1 MLSANILGGYPADKV
16 NATYWKKIQ
25 FPSDKNIS
33 GSVSIDFSLPSD
45 CNSYIVC
52 DGNGETLKSSILRKE
67 GSHLKVF
74 FNMRDG
80 DGLLLAFLKEGN
92 IPDNELMNESGLLHV
107 VKKAKEPI
115 GSVESTETFDLLW
128 GKAVFVGAQFEEKV
142 FSGYNPFGPNK
153 DTLHS
158 YNGYIKIGKSGSY
171 RFFTASTDASF
182 ILIDGK
188 PVVSWPGKHDQAKG
202 INNEIWADINLE
214 EGNHGFKYLHGNSG
228 DKLYAIAA
236 ILMPG
241 ENKNSVIPAS
251 AFTEAYAAK
260 LGELENQ
267 NGNPVPEFAWDNRQM
282 VNFDREC
289 MHEVEFVA
297 TVPSAMKYK
306 NIKWDF
312 GDGTLGEGA
321 KLSHIYFKRVP
332 YNVTMNVELQ
342 DGKKTK
348 MTQEV
353 LLDFRYS
360 QSENDDNLTNEII
373 KKALS
378 QEASAGIQVEG
389 YNAIMTALLFYKKKK
404 EAEQFYLKSALMR
417 KTVLPELLFEFLDKL
432 VAPSMTESE
441 KYAEALKVWESFTA
455 KTNESTLLVKAKF
468 RKAELLI
475 VPLREPLK
483 GNEILNEI
491 KKETL
496 PEREKKAL
504 LIYEGD
510 ALMLTE
516 GANEAY
522 RIFNSLEPR
531 NSKPKDAKDKLEI
544 ENALNSKL
552 FLIEHMISSGK
563 YSEALDLI
571 GTLQWDRPTTRL
583 YAPLSLFKGRALSK
597 LGRTALAG
605 VTLENSLLLDRD
617 DDTDAKI
624 RIELAGVYAIK
635 KEYLNA
641 KKQISVIKKRNPGSL
656 EEIAADKLL
665 EVINRKIS
673 EGAE

>member
-1 MLSANILGGYPADKV
+1 
-16 NATYWKKIQ
+16 
-25 FPSDKNIS
+25 
-33 GSVSIDFSLPSD
+33 
-45 CNSYIVC
+45 
-52 DGNGETLKSSILRKE
+52 
-67 GSHLKVF
+67 
-74 FNMRDG
+74 

-92 IPDNELMNESGLLHV
+92 IPDNELVNESGLLHV

-115 GSVESTETFDLLW
+115 GSVESTEAFNLLW
-128 GKAVFVGAQFEEKV
+128 GKAVFVGAQFEERV

-158 YNGYIKIGKSGSY
+158 YNGYIKIAKSGSY

-188 PVVSWPGKHDQAKG
+188 PVVSWPGKHDQVKG

-332 YNVTMNVELQ
+332 YNVTMTVELQ

-404 EAEQFYLKSALMR
+404 EAEQFYLKSALMK

-571 GTLQWDRPTTRL
+571 GTLQLDRPTTRL

-605 VTLENSLLLDRD
+605 VTLESSLLLDRD

-624 RIELAGVYAIK
+624 RIELAGLYAIK